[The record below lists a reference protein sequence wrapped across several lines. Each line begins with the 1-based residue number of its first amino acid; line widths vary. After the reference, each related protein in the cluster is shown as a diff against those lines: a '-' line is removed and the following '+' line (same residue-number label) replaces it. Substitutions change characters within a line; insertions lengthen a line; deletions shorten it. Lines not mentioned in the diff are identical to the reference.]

1 MLLNHSTG
9 CTSYQEIRTL
19 SDGTMCGTFKEA
31 ARRRGLLED
40 DQESDDS
47 LTAAAIIE
55 LPAQLRQ
62 LFVTILLFNEPSDPL
77 ALWNKHKVSLSE
89 DYLFEASVLVLN
101 LELNEY
107 LTNKVLRNI
116 QYRLEQQG
124 KSLSDFPG
132 TPLPSLAM
140 SPYDQP
146 SIIRYEMDYN
156 VTEQLT
162 IAEENIRGLNPDQN
176 DIFECIMEVI
186 NDPMIEQRAFLVCSS
201 SKKRCSRV
209 LL

>member
-1 MLLNHSTG
+1 M
-9 CTSYQEIRTL
+9 
-19 SDGTMCGTFKEA
+19 
-31 ARRRGLLED
+31 ED
-40 DQESDDS
+40 DQESYDC
-47 LTAAAIIE
+47 LTAAAIRE
-55 LPAQLRQ
+55 VPAQLSQ

-77 ALWNKHKVSLSE
+77 ALWNKHKVPLSE
-89 DYLFEASVLVLN
+89 DYLFKARVLAPN

-107 LTNKVLRNI
+107 LTNKALRDI

-132 TPLPSLAM
+132 MPLPSLGK

-162 IAEENIRGLNPDQN
+162 IAEENIRG
-176 DIFECIMEVI
+176 
-186 NDPMIEQRAFLVCSS
+186 A
-201 SKKRCSRV
+201 
-209 LL
+209 